1 MPSVQFPHNTWDSS
15 LHPQNGP
22 QLSQWCSYS
31 IIKLV
36 NLTEHCAVTKIGWRT
51 CSMLHLNAQ
60 WGVTAPLEART
71 GGSFSSG
78 SHSSLWHQT
87 IIPHVDQNFQEIGP
101 PALGTGGPIF
111 LGLCGPPDQSFC
123 QTKTSDR
130 PLFHTQTTIFLHQI
144 IIPSWQLT
152 VSMHEIGS
160 LICNQHDKLM
170 VKMTIL
176 FLLWW
181 NFQNFCQ
188 TKISVTEN
196 RKLLGTAFTCIATL
210 SPCLQQNLLVILE
223 LALCIHRMVVS
234 SPSDLS
240 E

>member
-1 MPSVQFPHNTWDSS
+1 
-15 LHPQNGP
+15 
-22 QLSQWCSYS
+22 
-31 IIKLV
+31 
-36 NLTEHCAVTKIGWRT
+36 
-51 CSMLHLNAQ
+51 MLNLNAQ
-60 WGVTAPLEART
+60 WGVTAPLEASDWGFIQIWESLIPLTPDHYSTCGPKFSGNWSTSTRYRWT
-71 GGSFSSG
+71 SFPGIVWSPRPKF
-78 SHSSLWHQT
+78 L
-87 IIPHVDQNFQEIGP
+87 PDQNFY
-101 PALGTGGPIF
+101 
-111 LGLCGPPDQSFC
+111 
-123 QTKTSDR
+123 DR

-223 LALCIHRMVVS
+223 LALWIHRMVHS
-234 SPSDLS
+234 SPSGLCQSRFANFDQQFTKGHAVCCI
-240 E
+240 